1 MLKTS
6 LGRLRLIGFAEG
18 ISLILLMF
26 VAMPLKYAMGM
37 PQAVEVVGMAH
48 GILFILYVLA
58 AIQVSIDYSWNALKI
73 LKVLVASLVPFG
85 TFYADAKIFK
95 AEAQ

>member
-18 ISLILLMF
+18 ISLILLIF

>member
-18 ISLILLMF
+18 ISLILLIF

-37 PQAVEVVGMAH
+37 PQAVKVVGMAH